1 MDSYGKANGHAV
13 NGELHVPRPSFPSPP
28 HRPSTQPPRTR
39 PPTPPPSTRPSTS
52 RSSAY
57 GIRRAVELLRRLPP
71 GERAV
76 LVDVVKMTLESLNVQ
91 VEAIVDDASRREGEI
106 DKRIA
111 MLREEVGERE
121 EQIATRRDEIRQLE
135 VEQEEIARVK
145 EQLTAARERAERQ
158 DAVTSEHLLTEVPAN
173 EVPVESDELGQFLA
187 AIENK

>member
-1 MDSYGKANGHAV
+1 MDAYGKANGHTM

-28 HRPSTQPPRTR
+28 RRTSPPAPPSR
-39 PPTPPPSTRPSTS
+39 PPTTPPSSRPSTS
-52 RSSAY
+52 RAGY

-91 VEAIVDDASRREGEI
+91 VDTIVDDATRREGEI

-111 MLREEVGERE
+111 MLREEVSERE

-158 DAVTSEHLLTEVPAN
+158 DAETSEHLLTEVPAN
-173 EVPVESDELGQFLA
+173 EIPAESDELGQFLA